1 MKIEKLNENQIRCTL
16 SKSDLAEHHVRLQEL
31 AYGTDR
37 AKALFRDMMQK
48 ASDDVGFEV
57 GDIPLMIEA
66 IPVNPD
72 CLILIITKVEDPEE
86 LDTRFSRFTRNSDY
100 ESDEYDDVEDM
111 DEFGDMDEFEDPE
124 EDSADDSDLY
134 AEPAGGHRSEDSESG
149 NSNNAANIFD
159 VLGNIVENLEA
170 VRNAASMG
178 LTASHGSGTGS
189 GEFQSLSASAPK
201 VTKNSEN
208 YDIYR
213 IFMFLSLHNVTS
225 AATQLIGIY
234 DGENTLFK
242 NPMDTRYYLILN
254 QSMHTADEFN
264 LVCNTLSEYGSK
276 IKTTYAMPYYMAEH
290 FTPIIKRNALQ
301 TLAEL

>member
-16 SKSDLAEHHVRLQEL
+16 NKSDLADHNIRLTEL

-86 LDTRFSRFTRNSDY
+86 LDTRFSKFTKPSSEEY
-100 ESDEYDDVEDM
+100 DEYEDENDDED
-111 DEFGDMDEFEDPE
+111 DEEYASS
-124 EDSADDSDLY
+124 DSTS
-134 AEPAGGHRSEDSESG
+134 
-149 NSNNAANIFD
+149 IFD

-170 VRNAASMG
+170 ARNASEQKQNAS
-178 LTASHGSGTGS
+178 SV
-189 GEFQSLSASAPK
+189 SAKKTPAGREPK
-201 VTKNSEN
+201 AG

-213 IFMFLSLHNVTS
+213 IFVFSSLSNVTS
-225 AATQLIGIY
+225 AAEQLRGIY

-242 NPMDTRYYLILN
+242 NPKDSQYYLILN
-254 QSMHTADEFN
+254 RSEHTSDEFN
-264 LVCNTLSEYGSK
+264 LVCNTLCEYGSK
-276 IKTTYAMPYYMAEH
+276 IRTTYAMPYHIAEH
-290 FTPIIKRNALQ
+290 FQPIIKQSALQ
-301 TLAEL
+301 KLGEL

>member
-16 SKSDLAEHHVRLQEL
+16 NKADLADHNIRLTEL

-86 LDTRFSRFTRNSDY
+86 LDTRFSKFTKPSSDDY
-100 ESDEYDDVEDM
+100 EEYDDEHEDAE
-111 DEFGDMDEFEDPE
+111 DEDDDFGG
-124 EDSADDSDLY
+124 SAS
-134 AEPAGGHRSEDSESG
+134 
-149 NSNNAANIFD
+149 IFD

-170 VRNAASMG
+170 VRSATEKNGFSP
-178 LTASHGSGTGS
+178 LSSTA
-189 GEFQSLSASAPK
+189 EK
-201 VTKNSEN
+201 VSSEKETKNT

-213 IFMFLSLHNVTS
+213 IFVFTALSNVTS
-225 AATQLIGIY
+225 AAEQLRGLY
-234 DGENTLFK
+234 NGENTLFK
-242 NPMDTRYYLILN
+242 NPTDSHYYLILN
-254 QSMHTADEFN
+254 RSEHTNDEFN
-264 LVCNTLSEYGSK
+264 LVCNTLCEFGTK
-276 IKTTYAMPYYMAEH
+276 IKTSYAMPYHMAEH
-290 FTPIIKRNALQ
+290 FQPIIKRNALQ
-301 TLAEL
+301 TLGEL

>member
-16 SKSDLAEHHVRLQEL
+16 NKSDLADHNIRLTEL

-86 LDTRFSRFTRNSDY
+86 LDTRFSKFTKSSEEYEDYEEEEDEDAEGEDFVNSD
-100 ESDEYDDVEDM
+100 
-111 DEFGDMDEFEDPE
+111 
-124 EDSADDSDLY
+124 SAS
-134 AEPAGGHRSEDSESG
+134 
-149 NSNNAANIFD
+149 IFD

-170 VRNAASMG
+170 VRNAAAEHKSFNP
-178 LTASHGSGTGS
+178 LAATAEKVSPET
-189 GEFQSLSASAPK
+189 EQKSA
-201 VTKNSEN
+201 

-213 IFMFLSLHNVTS
+213 IFVFSALSNVTS
-225 AATQLIGIY
+225 AAEQLRGVY
-234 DGENTLFK
+234 NGDNTLFK
-242 NPMDTRYYLILN
+242 NPRDSRYYLILN
-254 QSMHTADEFN
+254 RSDHTSDEFN
-264 LVCNTLSEYGSK
+264 QVCNTLCEFGSK
-276 IKTTYAMPYYMAEH
+276 IKTSYAMPYHMAEH
-290 FTPIIKRNALQ
+290 FQPIIKRTALQ
-301 TLAEL
+301 TLGEL

>member
-31 AYGTDR
+31 AYGTER

-100 ESDEYDDVEDM
+100 EDEY
-111 DEFGDMDEFEDPE
+111 
-124 EDSADDSDLY
+124 
-134 AEPAGGHRSEDSESG
+134 EDSEDDLEMDEDTDQAEG
-149 NSNNAANIFD
+149 NEYDYTETSTNDSNTTSIFD

-170 VRNAASMG
+170 VRNAASMS
-178 LTASHGSGTGS
+178 LAANNTNGTNA

-201 VTKNSEN
+201 VTQNNEN

-213 IFMFLSLHNVTS
+213 VFMFLSLHNVSS

-254 QSMHTADEFN
+254 QSSHTADEFN

>member
-16 SKSDLAEHHVRLQEL
+16 NKSDLADHNIRLTEL

-86 LDTRFSRFTRNSDY
+86 LDTRFSKFTKPSGDMYDDY
-100 ESDEYDDVEDM
+100 EDDMEDDEDDD
-111 DEFGDMDEFEDPE
+111 FN
-124 EDSADDSDLY
+124 SATS
-134 AEPAGGHRSEDSESG
+134 
-149 NSNNAANIFD
+149 IFD

-170 VRNAASMG
+170 VRNASADKSG
-178 LTASHGSGTGS
+178 FQPLSVTAEKAT
-189 GEFQSLSASAPK
+189 A
-201 VTKNSEN
+201 TKKETKKE

-213 IFMFLSLHNVTS
+213 IFVFANLDNVTS
-225 AATQLIGIY
+225 AAEQLRGVY

-242 NPMDTRYYLILN
+242 NPKDSHYYLILN
-254 QSMHTADEFN
+254 RSEHTNDEFN
-264 LVCNTLSEYGSK
+264 LVCNTLCEFGSK
-276 IKTTYAMPYYMAEH
+276 LKTSYAMPYHMAEH
-290 FTPIIKRNALQ
+290 FQPIIKRSALQ
-301 TLAEL
+301 TLGEL

>member
-16 SKSDLAEHHVRLQEL
+16 NKSDLADHNIRLTEL

-86 LDTRFSRFTRNSDY
+86 LDTRFSKFTKPTSEDY
-100 ESDEYDDVEDM
+100 DEYDDDNDEDE
-111 DEFGDMDEFEDPE
+111 DEE
-124 EDSADDSDLY
+124 Y
-134 AEPAGGHRSEDSESG
+134 ASSESK
-149 NSNNAANIFD
+149 SIFD

-170 VRNAASMG
+170 VRNASEQKQ
-178 LTASHGSGTGS
+178 TGTS
-189 GEFQSLSASAPK
+189 SSAKKTSAEREQPAG
-201 VTKNSEN
+201 

-213 IFMFLSLHNVTS
+213 IFVFSSLSNVTS
-225 AATQLIGIY
+225 AAEQLRGIY

-242 NPMDTRYYLILN
+242 NPKDSQYYLILN
-254 QSMHTADEFN
+254 RSEHTSDEFN
-264 LVCNTLSEYGSK
+264 LVCNTLCEFGSK
-276 IKTTYAMPYYMAEH
+276 IRTTYAMPYHIAEH
-290 FTPIIKRNALQ
+290 FQPIIKQSALQ
-301 TLAEL
+301 TLGDL

>member
-16 SKSDLAEHHVRLQEL
+16 NKSDLADHNIRLTEL

-86 LDTRFSRFTRNSDY
+86 LDTRFSKFTKPSADDY
-100 ESDEYDDVEDM
+100 DEYD
-111 DEFGDMDEFEDPE
+111 E
-124 EDSADDSDLY
+124 EDEEEEEYIASDS
-134 AEPAGGHRSEDSESG
+134 
-149 NSNNAANIFD
+149 ANIFD

-170 VRNAASMG
+170 VRNASEQNQ
-178 LTASHGSGTGS
+178 TDISSVKK
-189 GEFQSLSASAPK
+189 ASAGK
-201 VTKNSEN
+201 DSQTG

-213 IFMFLSLHNVTS
+213 IFVFSSLSNVTS
-225 AATQLIGIY
+225 AAEQLREIY
-234 DGENTLFK
+234 NGENTLFK
-242 NPMDTRYYLILN
+242 NPKDSQYYLILN
-254 QSMHTADEFN
+254 RSEHTADEFN
-264 LVCNTLSEYGSK
+264 LVCNTLCEFGSK
-276 IKTTYAMPYYMAEH
+276 IKTSYAMPYHIAEH
-290 FTPIIKRNALQ
+290 FQPIIKKSALQ
-301 TLAEL
+301 TLGEL

>member
-16 SKSDLAEHHVRLQEL
+16 NKSDLAEHNVRLQEL

-86 LDTRFSRFTRNSDY
+86 LDTRFSRFTKESGSDY
-100 ESDEYDDVEDM
+100 DDYDDEDDEDSDFAESDLEESDDNH
-111 DEFGDMDEFEDPE
+111 
-124 EDSADDSDLY
+124 SD
-134 AEPAGGHRSEDSESG
+134 AT
-149 NSNNAANIFD
+149 NIFD

-170 VRNAASMG
+170 VRNAANN
-178 LTASHGSGTGS
+178 ASHF
-189 GEFQSLSASAPK
+189 EPLSSSAKK
-201 VTKNSEN
+201 VEHSKSSSKKDDKA

-213 IFMFLSLHNVTS
+213 IFVFTSLNNITL
-225 AATQLIGIY
+225 AAEQLDGIY
-234 DGENTLFK
+234 QGENTLFK
-242 NPMDTRYYLILN
+242 NPNDLKYYLILN
-254 QSMHTADEFN
+254 QSEHTSDEFN

-276 IKTTYAMPYYMAEH
+276 IKTTYAMPYHMSEH
-290 FTPIIKRNALQ
+290 FTPIIKRTALQ
-301 TLAEL
+301 TLASL

>member
-16 SKSDLAEHHVRLQEL
+16 NKSDLADHNIRLTEL

-86 LDTRFSRFTRNSDY
+86 LDTRFSKFTKSSSD
-100 ESDEYDDVEDM
+100 DYDD
-111 DEFGDMDEFEDPE
+111 FEDDGESE
-124 EDSADDSDLY
+124 EDEDYDDSD
-134 AEPAGGHRSEDSESG
+134 STS
-149 NSNNAANIFD
+149 IFD

-170 VRNAASMG
+170 ARNAASEKQTFNP
-178 LTASHGSGTGS
+178 LASTAEKISTPKTTGT
-189 GEFQSLSASAPK
+189 
-201 VTKNSEN
+201 TH
-208 YDIYR
+208 DIYR
-213 IFMFLSLHNVTS
+213 IFVFSALSNVTS
-225 AATQLIGIY
+225 AAEQLHGVY
-234 DGENTLFK
+234 NGENTLFK
-242 NPMDTRYYLILN
+242 NPKDARYYLILN
-254 QSMHTADEFN
+254 RSEHTSDEFN
-264 LVCNTLSEYGSK
+264 LVCNTLCEFGSK

-290 FTPIIKRNALQ
+290 FQPIIKRSALQ
-301 TLAEL
+301 TLGDL